1 MDSEEKLA
9 EYVLAQDGIIFRGDA
24 EYPVPLAWD
33 FGQVPTNKHPVT
45 HVHLLDVLD
54 TLSSCSSLKQVIPA
68 QKTAETRMTLKHMK
82 QKYLVRN
89 ISHLCESHK
98 KPDEN
103 TSKSVSFQYHY
114 STIIEF
120 SHILHEFYLYI
131 FCLDFNYV
139 LICDSVLYFL
149 FSSFFLLMRL
159 FAYILI

>member
-1 MDSEEKLA
+1 MWSTWTARRNWPSTFWPRMASSSGAMPNTQSLWP
-9 EYVLAQDGIIFRGDA
+9 GILDR
-24 EYPVPLAWD
+24 Y
-33 FGQVPTNKHPVT
+33 QHTNKHPVT

-54 TLSSCSSLKQVIPA
+54 TLSSSLKQVSPA

-98 KPDEN
+98 NPDEN

-131 FCLDFNYV
+131 FCLDLN
-139 LICDSVLYFL
+139 
-149 FSSFFLLMRL
+149 
-159 FAYILI
+159 YILMFCISDLV